1 MMSNFP
7 PKAQRTAK
15 DTLMDQANA
24 LVKNARIKG
33 IKTRVRYL
41 ECFEHFAQYYA
52 DEWHGQKVA
61 NISAKHIYGYA
72 EYMKDVKHY
81 SPSTIRCELS
91 GIRFVHKLSGSKN
104 ILPDNKVLD
113 LAKCRTG
120 TVDRAWL
127 PQEIESAKAVA
138 KEMGRFDVVDSIDLG
153 YRFGLRI
160 HEIAKIRVKDITDAL
175 DYNELNVKGKGG
187 QYRSIP
193 VETKEQMELL
203 KRINYKAKKFGLH
216 PSEYAIAQ
224 NKKYGVQKEIES
236 LKNWMANNRHKF
248 TDRDRKS
255 KVEPGNKERYE
266 HLTWHGL
273 RYYYAQDRSKRLTA
287 EGRKN
292 VDKNVSE
299 SMGHHRTSITRHYL
313 PEMPKKYR
321 QKK

>member
-1 MMSNFP
+1 MSNLS
-7 PKAQRTAK
+7 PKTQRTAK
-15 DTLMDQANA
+15 DNLMDQANA
-24 LVKNARIKG
+24 FVKNARIKG

-52 DEWHGQKVA
+52 DEWHGQKIA

-72 EYMKDVKHY
+72 EYMKEIKHY

-91 GIRFVHKLSGSKN
+91 GIRFVHNLSGSKN
-104 ILPDNKVLD
+104 RLPDNRALGLEQRISGVI
-113 LAKCRTG
+113 
-120 TVDRAWL
+120 DRAWL
-127 PQEIESAKAVA
+127 PHEIESARVVG

-175 DYNELNVKGKGG
+175 DLGELNVKGKGG

-193 VETKEQMELL
+193 VETKEQIELL

-236 LKNWMANNRHKF
+236 LKNWMTNNRHKF
-248 TDRDRKS
+248 TDKERKI

-273 RYYYAQDRSKRLTA
+273 RYYYAQDRFKRLTA

-292 VDKNVSE
+292 VEKNVSE
-299 SMGHHRTSITRHYL
+299 SMGHHRTPITRHYL
-313 PEMPKKYR
+313 PEMPKKYC

>member
-1 MMSNFP
+1 MMLNFS

-15 DTLMDQANA
+15 DNLMDQANA

-61 NISAKHIYGYA
+61 NISAKHIYGYT

-113 LAKCRTG
+113 LGKCRTG

-127 PQEIESAKAVA
+127 PHEIESAKSVA
-138 KEMGRFDVVDSIDLG
+138 KEMGRYDVFDAIELG
-153 YRFGLRI
+153 QHFGLRI
-160 HEIAKIRVKDITDAL
+160 HEIAKIRVNDIREAL
-175 DYNELNVKGKGG
+175 YKTELQVKGKGG
-187 QYRSIP
+187 QTRSVP
-193 VETKEQMELL
+193 VETKEQLELL
-203 KRINYKAKKFGLH
+203 KRMNAKAQKFGLH

-224 NKKYGVQKEIES
+224 NQKYGVQREMES
-236 LKNWMANNRHKF
+236 LENWLRNNRHKF
-248 TDRDRKS
+248 TDKDRKS
-255 KVEPGNKERYE
+255 KVDPGNKERYE

-273 RYYYAQDRSKRLTA
+273 RYYYAQNREKRLTE

-292 VDKNVSE
+292 VARNVSE
-299 SMGHHRTSITRHYL
+299 SLGHHRISVTKIYL
-313 PEMPKKYR
+313 AEQP
-321 QKK
+321 QKTK